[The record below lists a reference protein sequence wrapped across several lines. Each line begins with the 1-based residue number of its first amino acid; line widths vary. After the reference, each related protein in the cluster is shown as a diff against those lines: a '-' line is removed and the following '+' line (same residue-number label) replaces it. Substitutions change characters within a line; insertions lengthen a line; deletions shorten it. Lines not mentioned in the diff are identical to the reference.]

1 MPQVFHRSFNVISRL
16 TLALIVLLAG
26 GAGYGAMVV
35 ARSYM
40 TAVGE
45 THSQP
50 VPFSHEQHVNGLG
63 IDCRFC
69 HGSVDK
75 SAFAGLPATKVCMN
89 CHQQIWTA
97 ADMLKPVRDSYASN
111 KSIEWERVH
120 RVGDFVYFNHSAHV
134 NKNVGCTT
142 CHGQVNKM
150 PLMWQKNTLL
160 MEWCLECHREPEKF
174 VRPQKDVYNWDY
186 TPPLDQLDLGKKL
199 VADNHIDTKRINTKI
214 NCSTCHR

>member
-26 GAGYGAMVV
+26 AAGGVAMVV
-35 ARSYM
+35 SRSFM

-45 THSQP
+45 THTQP

-69 HGSVDK
+69 HSSVDK
-75 SAFAGLPATKVCMN
+75 SAFAGLPPTKVCMN

-97 ADMLKPVRDSYASN
+97 SDMLKPIRDSYASG

-150 PLMWQKNTLL
+150 PLMWQKGSLL

-174 VRPQKDVYNWDY
+174 VRPQKEVYNWDWV
-186 TPPLDQLDLGKKL
+186 PPPDQFAKGKAL
-199 VADNHIDTKRINTKI
+199 VADNHINTKI